1 MELGT
6 SNEEQPGAL
15 PRWGGSPEAGRGR
28 EVRSPE
34 RAAIR
39 QPRAT
44 PWAKVA
50 RCFTAGMTLLLLIF
64 AASAHADPTPKAT
77 APVTVKAGVDRNQ
90 VTIGDHIRYTVEVS
104 AAAQTEIIVPV
115 YSGKLGDF
123 VVSDFGEL
131 PTRQKNG
138 RTITSR
144 WYTLSIFETGDHLIP
159 APKVQYRTPGEDPR
173 DAEGNEVL
181 VGVTSLLAQEKN
193 PADIRDIKPPE
204 EVPFD
209 WRPIGVGGAAV
220 VVVGLLGWGLFYLL
234 NRPRRQRALPPQPP
248 HEVALAALNRLRVR
262 RLIEEGKFE
271 EYYVQLSAIVRRY
284 LEDRFNLRAPEM
296 TTEEFLSAVASDG
309 RLIPPH
315 RRLLAEF
322 LSQADLVKFARHLPT
337 LDDSEGAY
345 NAARRF
351 VEETRTASAPQNT
364 GPQNSSP
371 QNTRPQDTEV
381 RDAAA

>member
-1 MELGT
+1 M
-6 SNEEQPGAL
+6 
-15 PRWGGSPEAGRGR
+15 
-28 EVRSPE
+28 
-34 RAAIR
+34 
-39 QPRAT
+39 
-44 PWAKVA
+44 
-50 RCFTAGMTLLLLIF
+50 RCF
-64 AASAHADPTPKAT
+64 ASAIALVVLSIATCALAADAT
-77 APVTVKAGVDRNQ
+77 SDTNAPVTVKASVDRNQ
-90 VTIGDHIRYTVEVS
+90 VTIGDPIRYTVEV
-104 AAAQTEIIVPV
+104 AAASDTEILIPV

-123 VVSDFGEL
+123 MVSDFGEL
-131 PTRQKNG
+131 PTRQENG

-144 WYTLSIFETGDHLIP
+144 WYILSIFETGDHLIP
-159 APKVQYRTPGEDPR
+159 APKLQYRTPGEGLR

-209 WRPIGVGGAAV
+209 WRPIAVGGAAIV
-220 VVVGLLGWGLFYLL
+220 IVALLGAGLFYFL
-234 NRPRRQRALPPQPP
+234 NRPRRQRGLPPQPP
-248 HEVALAALNRLRVR
+248 HEAALAALNRLRAR
-262 RLIEEGKFE
+262 RLIDEGKFE

-284 LEDRFNLRAPEM
+284 LEDRFHLRAPEM

-322 LSQADLVKFARHLPT
+322 LSQADLVKFARHLPS

-351 VEETRTASAPQNT
+351 VEETRGTSAPHHT
-364 GPQNSSP
+364 GPQNF
-371 QNTRPQDTEV
+371 EV
-381 RDAAA
+381 HDAAA